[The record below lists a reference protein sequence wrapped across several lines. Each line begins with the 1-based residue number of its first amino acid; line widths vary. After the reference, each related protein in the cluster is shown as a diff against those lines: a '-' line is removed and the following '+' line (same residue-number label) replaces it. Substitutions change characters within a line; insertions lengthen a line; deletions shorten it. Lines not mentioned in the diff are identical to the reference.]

1 MVFQGDVAMQ
11 ETQPDGQLW
20 NKCDGEPNCS
30 KSENEYKS
38 DFKKYCK
45 SEVEKYTEI
54 QIRGAF
60 VLTKENMFGNFFSL
74 PINLFR
80 LN

>member
-20 NKCDGEPNCS
+20 NKCDVEPTCS

-38 DFKKYCK
+38 DFKKYCTY
-45 SEVEKYTEI
+45 EVESPH
-54 QIRGAF
+54 QPF
-60 VLTKENMFGNFFSL
+60 
-74 PINLFR
+74 
-80 LN
+80 